1 MAVGQTHS
9 DGGVCTHRLYYYYRF
24 DHSVSHSLPASDC
37 FHSPVFH
44 PSLGTQWRA
53 SIFWRFYR
61 DTATLALRASIFQQ
75 FYSDPATLGYSV
87 EGFHFP
93 AILSRHCHPWV
104 LSGGLLFSGDFIET
118 LPPLHW
124 GLLFSS
130 DFIQTLPPLG
140 TQWRASIFRRFYRD
154 TSTLALRASILQRFY
169 WDTATLGYSVEGFY
183 FTAILSRHCHPCTE
197 GFYFPVI
204 LSRHCNAH
212 TASALSRSHPST

>member
-9 DGGVCTHRLYYYYRF
+9 GGGVCTHRLYYYYRF

-75 FYSDPATLGYSV
+75 FYPDTATLGYSV
-87 EGFHFP
+87 GGFYFP

-130 DFIQTLPPLG
+130 DFIQTLQCTYCICPLTQSPFHIVTMHCPCGGHSLFGRAAGESKHNPLYTCTYLG
-140 TQWRASIFRRFYRD
+140 TLSYTDTQAYSICLIYIVTVTF
-154 TSTLALRASILQRFY
+154 
-169 WDTATLGYSVEGFY
+169 
-183 FTAILSRHCHPCTE
+183 
-197 GFYFPVI
+197 
-204 LSRHCNAH
+204 
-212 TASALSRSHPST
+212 